1 MTCISAVAH
10 QSKWNVFL
18 LRKRNV
24 KFIFSFP
31 LSLQLSYRHF
41 EDYERKKESTTREA
55 SDSPTF
61 SHLHGEKRKVE
72 MNPAGGKNPYSFHA
86 ESSSI
91 AKVVA
96 GSSSSSLKDGFHG
109 GTPPV
114 KEVLIE
120 EIISRDKEIFELK
133 RQHELSMLRV
143 EQHQRRLLKDQDDR
157 GIYYEQNC
165 NVHTFD
171 TVSVG
176 LHSQRTTLYH
186 TMSLERL
193 RNLKIV
199 LTILVSIVCCWY
211 IYYRYV
217 INPDFEYIEKPMKM
231 LGSRVQAI
239 RELNWDRMNDEE
251 KLNALSVRSQR

>member
-1 MTCISAVAH
+1 MACISAVTR

-18 LRKRNV
+18 LRKRNA
-24 KFIFSFP
+24 KFIFSLP

-41 EDYERKKESTTREA
+41 EDYAKNKESTAREVLE
-55 SDSPTF
+55 SHSL
-61 SHLHGEKRKVE
+61 SHLHGGERKAE
-72 MNPAGGKNPYSFHA
+72 MNPAGDDNHYSVHVENA
-86 ESSSI
+86 GS
-91 AKVVA
+91 AKAGA
-96 GSSSSSLKDGFHG
+96 GSSPSSLKDSSHDGA
-109 GTPPV
+109 PPV
-114 KEVLIE
+114 KEFLIE
-120 EIISRDKEIFELK
+120 QIISHDKEIFELK

-176 LHSQRTTLYH
+176 LHSQRSTLYH

-193 RNLKIV
+193 RNLKIM

-217 INPDFEYIEKPMKM
+217 VNPNFEYIEKPMKM

-239 RELNWDRMNDEE
+239 REMNWDRMNDEE